1 MNNQEAKETINKP
14 HIFREA
20 ESSIRD
26 MKIKLSKFKGDNTSQ
41 TKHLQNLDNLLNL
54 SHKQAIELDDYLDLT
69 AKYIFKIG
77 EMNSRLKDMAEKYYI
92 SEKIHE
98 LGVDEAV
105 RQYQNKINK
114 M

>member
-1 MNNQEAKETINKP
+1 MTEQEAKEKLNKP
-14 HIFREA
+14 HICREA
-20 ESSIRD
+20 EKSIRD
-26 MKIKLSKFKGDNTSQ
+26 MKIKLHKFKGDKTEQ

-54 SHKQAIELDDYLDLT
+54 SHKQALEIDEYSDLT

-98 LGVDEAV
+98 IGVDEV
-105 RQYQNKINK
+105 VKQYQSKL
-114 M
+114 